1 MSKESNVGEQLKQ
14 GLEELRTLRDEIRVK
29 VHLAGADVK
38 TTWSKLEPRLADIE
52 HEIQQEGKDAAR
64 AASALV
70 DDLKR
75 AFRDF
80 RDRLRD

>member
-14 GLEELRTLRDEIRVK
+14 GLEELRALRDEIRVK

-52 HEIQQEGKDAAR
+52 HEIQREGKDAAR